1 MPKISFNLSKES
13 INRARVK
20 IQEVLKAQE
29 NEEYTEEYI
38 NDVLEQAKIY
48 AIEKLND
55 MRIYGDTEYSALTET
70 LTIQKYNS
78 FTKSAALRV
87 GEVGVYVEF
96 GTGIKGKQSPHGLMS
111 SMSYDVNGHGEAGWW
126 YPTDESDP
134 NPHKWTDPNG
144 VLRAWTQGMPS
155 RPFMYETML
164 WLQKKLGK
172 KYTVT
177 FVVR

>member
-1 MPKISFNLSKES
+1 MPKITFNLSKES
-13 INRARVK
+13 INKAREQIK
-20 IQEVLKAQE
+20 EALKAQN
-29 NEEYTEEYI
+29 NEEEYI
-38 NDVLEQAKIY
+38 NDILEQARQY

-55 MRIYGDTEYSALTET
+55 MRIYGDTEYSALTDV
-70 LTIQKYNS
+70 LTIQKYNP
-78 FTKSAALRV
+78 FTKSASLRV

-96 GTGIKGKQSPHGLMS
+96 GTGIKGKQTPHGLMS
-111 SMSYDVNGHGEAGWW
+111 SMSYDANGHGEAGWW
-126 YPTDESDP
+126 YPTTEDDP
-134 NPHKWTDPNG
+134 NPIKWTDPNG

>member
-1 MPKISFNLSKES
+1 MPKISFDLSKES

-20 IQEVLKAQE
+20 IKEALRTE
-29 NEEYTEEYI
+29 DNEEYI
-38 NDVLEQAKIY
+38 NDVLEQAKQY

-55 MRIYGDTEYSALTET
+55 MRIYGDTDYANVISGMQ
-70 LTIQKYNS
+70 IQKYNPH
-78 FTKSAALRV
+78 TKTAAFKV
-87 GEVGVYVEF
+87 GEIGLYVEF
-96 GTGIKGKQSPHGLMS
+96 GTGVVGSRTPHSLMS
-111 SMSYDVNGHGEAGWW
+111 SMSYDANGHGDKGWW

-144 VLRAWTQGMPS
+144 VLRAWTRGMPS